1 MTAYKYIRVLIET
14 MSPTKTVVT
23 NRLAFRKMG
32 LYAVGNPTNLI
43 EGKPPQTFLW
53 GGQHSSTYAFSNGFT
68 DTSNYY
74 LSSSFPCYEYGG
86 SLRAS
91 EPGFQWFWTF
101 DTPIELDKIVFESSF
116 ETPSQ
121 PLAGLPIGIAVYGSN
136 CPDLNAQGFAMFG
149 GSTSWDLIGRW
160 QHYPT
165 LSSESVSFIKGAAE
179 VGERETALIKP
190 FLHTGDTYQFR
201 ENRVKLGFFADTL
214 PYLGDA
220 PLVRMP
226 NGEVLSSGY
235 SPFTGLKRIY
245 GDTTVENFPAPYR
258 EVYLLRQKTMT
269 VVRRAVS
276 DKEGRYSFEGLRPDK
291 YTVMGVDPNGEQ
303 NNINYAHVDLTD
315 E

>member
-14 MSPTKTVVT
+14 VSPTKTVVA
-23 NRLAFRKMG
+23 NRMAFRKMS
-32 LYAVGNPTNLI
+32 LYAAGDPTNLI
-43 EGKPPQTFLW
+43 QAVPPQTYTW
-53 GGQHSSTYAFSNGFT
+53 AGQHDAAYALSHGFT

-74 LSSSFPCYEYGG
+74 MSAPFGHYVYDSN
-86 SLRAS
+86 LRITSKGA
-91 EPGFQWFWTF
+91 EWFWTF
-101 DTPIELDKIVFESSF
+101 NTAVEFDKIVFESSF

-136 CPDLNAQGFAMFG
+136 CPDLNVQGFAMFG

-160 QHYPT
+160 EHR
-165 LSSESVSFIKGAAE
+165 LNLGSESVSFIKGVAE
-179 VGERETALIKP
+179 VGERETVLIKP
-190 FLHTGDTYQFR
+190 FLHTGDKYQFR
-201 ENRVKLGFFADTL
+201 ENRVKLGFFANTL
-214 PYLGDA
+214 PYLGDT

-226 NGEVLSSGY
+226 NGEVLGSGG
-235 SPFTGLKRIY
+235 SPFTGVKRIY

-258 EVYLLRQKTMT
+258 EVFLLRQETMG

-276 DKEGRYSFEGLRPDK
+276 DKNGLYSFEGLRPDK